1 MLVLLILLAV
11 LALLLLSPVVL
22 TCRLDED
29 FCLTVSYLF
38 LRFRLYPKKEKE
50 KRPKKKAAKEA
61 AAKQK
66 KPNPF
71 QRMVD
76 EQGFAGAVGQ
86 VCQLVKTMMA
96 RLGWLLGH
104 AKAKPFHLEIAV
116 GGEDAAA
123 VALAYGGVCAAA
135 YPVLG
140 GLWEL
145 MRFGGFRTDIHPDF
159 DGGNSFVKLYTKLR
173 LRPLFAVFFLAGLTL
188 DLVKWKAGQPASQ
201 TVKEG
206 AEK

>member
-123 VALAYGGVCAAA
+123 VALAYG
-135 YPVLG
+135 
-140 GLWEL
+140 
-145 MRFGGFRTDIHPDF
+145 DF